1 MNNRESK
8 LTGFYDVFEE
18 EVEKINHIHNVFV
31 EESEKFGFQQMKIAM
46 VEHRKKYLDATDVH
60 YIKYKN
66 I

>member
-18 EVEKINHIHNVFV
+18 EVEKIIRCNRC
-31 EESEKFGFQQMKIAM
+31 S
-46 VEHRKKYLDATDVH
+46 L
-60 YIKYKN
+60 YKN